1 MTAPSQ
7 MMNCDFCSVPYPARM
22 YRTAGGGTVQ
32 VRAYRESGP
41 IFLEQNFAP
50 EWEACERWVA
60 LR

>member
-1 MTAPSQ
+1 
-7 MMNCDFCSVPYPARM
+7 M